1 MSKLLKKYNELKL
14 KDKSKIYLFKVGIFY
29 NIFNSDADILSKA
42 LGLKITQL
50 SDTLY
55 KVGFPISK
63 IDKYA
68 QLLKDKSIE
77 FQIVDDNIT
86 TQNNDEYVKL
96 ITTNEIVKK
105 ILDIDLNNTTCIE
118 AFNILY
124 NIQQKIKISSRRLS
138 SYF

>member
-1 MSKLLKKYNELKL
+1 MSKLLKKYNELKS
-14 KDKSKIYLFKVGIFY
+14 KDKNKIYLFKVGIFY

-50 SDTLY
+50 SNTLY

-68 QLLKDKSIE
+68 QLLKDNSIE
-77 FQIVDDNIT
+77 FQIVDDNVK

-96 ITTNEIVKK
+96 VATNEIVKK

-118 AFNILY
+118 AFNILLDLQ
-124 NIQQKIKISSRRLS
+124 NKIKELK
-138 SYF
+138 

>member
-1 MSKLLKKYNELKL
+1 MSKLLKKYNELKS

-29 NIFNSDADILSKA
+29 NIFNSDADTLSKA

-55 KVGFPISK
+55 KVGFPVSK

-77 FQIVDDNIT
+77 FQIVDDNVKI
-86 TQNNDEYVKL
+86 QNNDEYVKL
-96 ITTNEIVKK
+96 VTTNEIVKK
-105 ILDIDLNNTTCIE
+105 ILDIDFNNTTCIE
-118 AFNILY
+118 AFNLLHSIQNDLK
-124 NIQQKIKISSRRLS
+124 NIYK
-138 SYF
+138 

>member
-1 MSKLLKKYNELKL
+1 MSKLLKKYNELKS

-29 NIFNSDADILSKA
+29 NIFNSDADMLSKA

-77 FQIVDDNIT
+77 FQIVDDNVK

-96 ITTNEIVKK
+96 VTTNEIVKK

-118 AFNILY
+118 AFNIFY
-124 NIQQKIKISSRRLS
+124 SIQSDLKDIYK
-138 SYF
+138 

>member
-1 MSKLLKKYNELKL
+1 MSKLLKKYNELKS

-29 NIFNSDADILSKA
+29 NIFNCDADIVSKA

-50 SDTLY
+50 SDSLY
-55 KVGFPISK
+55 KVGFPVSK

-77 FQIVDDNIT
+77 FQIIDDNMK
-86 TQNNDEYVKL
+86 TQNNNEYVKL
-96 ITTNEIVKK
+96 VTTNEIVKK

-118 AFNILY
+118 AFNLLHSVQNDLK
-124 NIQQKIKISSRRLS
+124 NIYK
-138 SYF
+138 

>member
-1 MSKLLKKYNELKL
+1 MSKLLKKYNELKS

-55 KVGFPISK
+55 KVGFPVSK

-77 FQIVDDNIT
+77 FQIVDDNMK

-96 ITTNEIVKK
+96 VTTNEIVKN

-118 AFNILY
+118 AFNLLHSIQNDLK
-124 NIQQKIKISSRRLS
+124 NIYK
-138 SYF
+138 

>member
-1 MSKLLKKYNELKL
+1 MSKLLKKYNELKSR
-14 KDKSKIYLFKVGIFY
+14 DKSKIYLFKVGIFY
-29 NIFNSDADILSKA
+29 NIFNSDADTLSKA

-55 KVGFPISK
+55 KVGFPVSK

-77 FQIVDDNIT
+77 FQIVDDNMK

-96 ITTNEIVKK
+96 VTTNEIVKK
-105 ILDIDLNNTTCIE
+105 ILDIDFNNTTCIE
-118 AFNILY
+118 AFNLLHSVQNDLK
-124 NIQQKIKISSRRLS
+124 NIYK
-138 SYF
+138 

>member
-1 MSKLLKKYNELKL
+1 MSKLLKKYNELKS

-42 LGLKITQL
+42 LGLKIIQL

-55 KVGFPISK
+55 KVGFPVSK

-77 FQIVDDNIT
+77 FQIIDENMK
-86 TQNNDEYVKL
+86 TQNNNEYVKL
-96 ITTNEIVKK
+96 VTTNEIVKK

-118 AFNILY
+118 AFNLLHSVQNDLK
-124 NIQQKIKISSRRLS
+124 NIYK
-138 SYF
+138 

>member
-1 MSKLLKKYNELKL
+1 MSKLLKKYNELKS

-55 KVGFPISK
+55 KVGFPVSK

-77 FQIVDDNIT
+77 FQIIDDNMK
-86 TQNNDEYVKL
+86 TQNNNEYVKL
-96 ITTNEIVKK
+96 VTTNEIVKK

-118 AFNILY
+118 AFNLLHSVQNDLK
-124 NIQQKIKISSRRLS
+124 NIYK
-138 SYF
+138 